1 MYSTSSLKQQST
13 YWHVAPLRH
22 IILTPS
28 QLVFELTP
36 SYCLVSREATYT
48 NLIVIELTI
57 DQTEDL
63 PHLKWNTNYHS
74 TEAVFNLWTLRQ
86 R

>member
-28 QLVFELTP
+28 QLVFKLTP

-63 PHLKWNTNYHS
+63 P
-74 TEAVFNLWTLRQ
+74 VDWTPKIVCFYIYNRFYSL
-86 R
+86 